1 MTEQVTSDTV
11 ETQEQPT
18 ATPAAK
24 GDDAA
29 PKPEPVMIPKER
41 LDAEIAKTREY
52 KKAAEELAK
61 LKQEQADAEAKRTGD
76 IEKFTKERDTYKAEA
91 EQWRT
96 YASAKLEGL
105 TEQLD
110 DAGKAILADLE
121 DAPLAK
127 RLAIAEKLAG
137 SKKTE
142 PGFGTHGGKGGAQ
155 ETGGLIPSHA
165 RASRVA
171 YEQWLG
177 EIASS
182 GDMAQL
188 AILTDTGKRQKLDA
202 EARALFG

>member
-52 KKAAEELAK
+52 KKAADELAK

-142 PGFGTHGGKGGAQ
+142 PGFGTNGGSAPKPSGGI
-155 ETGGLIPSHA
+155 IPPSVTNMGEYHSWMA
-165 RASRVA
+165 N
-171 YEQWLG
+171 LG
-177 EIASS
+177 INNE
-182 GDMAQL
+182 GR
-188 AILTDTGKRQKLDA
+188 AILADRGKMEAIRA
-202 EARALFG
+202 EARQKFA